1 MISILENIN
10 IPRLNIIKDSKSL
23 INGTLF
29 SLFSFINRG
38 FNFLLLIILA
48 NYITP
53 HEYGYLG
60 LYSSV
65 VMVIGYFMA
74 MSTEGYISNAYFCE
88 GQSGVK
94 NTMSCVFFTSV
105 IVSILCLMSL
115 VAFGDSVSRIS
126 QLPLAI
132 LFLSVIISFFTVYT
146 NVNLDYL
153 RIEGKIKTYGLLSC
167 GNALFN
173 FVISILFVKSMLMGW
188 QGRVYAQCI
197 CFVTYG
203 MIGLC
208 FFLNK
213 KLISWPK
220 WNYWK
225 MVLLYGLPIIPHL
238 SANFIRQGLD
248 RYIISYSHSIGDV
261 GLFSFA
267 LNLANIIVLIGAGF
281 NQSNSVDIFK
291 ILSDKDFSPDEKMF
305 HLRRQKKQMS
315 LIYLVISIMVTFVGY
330 FTIPLLV
337 PKYAYAMNFFLCLS
351 VFGFLQCLYFLY
363 TNFLFFY
370 KKTQDIMYVTFGS
383 SVIHLILSLCLTRYS
398 LYLTCLVYSLTQ
410 AGVYYYIK
418 KKAIKELNINL
429 YGNIDQERTISYR

>member
-1 MISILENIN
+1 MENIMEVKH
-10 IPRLNIIKDSKSL
+10 NIISNIKRIKGNKSL

-53 HEYGYLG
+53 DEYGYLG

-74 MSTEGYISNAYFCE
+74 LSTEGYVSNAYFCE
-88 GQSGVK
+88 GRSGVK

-105 IVSILCLMSL
+105 IVSILCLLFL
-115 VAFGDSVSRIS
+115 VAFGDNIS
-126 QLPLAI
+126 QILKLPLAI
-132 LFLSVIISFFTVYT
+132 LFLSVVICFFTVYT

-153 RIEGKIKTYGLLSC
+153 RVEERIKEYGILSC
-167 GNALFN
+167 SNAFLN
-173 FVISILFVKSMLMGW
+173 FVISILFVKSLLMGW
-188 QGRVYAQCI
+188 QGRVYAQSI
-197 CFVTYG
+197 CFVLYG
-203 MIGLC
+203 IIGLL
-208 FFLNK
+208 FFTKK

-220 WNYWK
+220 KDYWK
-225 MVLLYGLPIIPHL
+225 MLLLYGLPIIPHL

-248 RYIISYSHSIGDV
+248 RYIISYNHTISDV

-267 LNLANIIVLIGAGF
+267 LNLANVIVLIGAGF

-291 ILSDKDFSPDEKMF
+291 VLSDKNLSVDDKMSQIK
-305 HLRRQKKQMS
+305 RQKKQFA
-315 LIYLVISIMVTFVGY
+315 LVYLVISIMVTVVGY
-330 FTIPLLV
+330 FTIPFIV
-337 PKYAYAMNFFLCLS
+337 PKYAGAMNYFLCIS

-370 KKTQDIMYVTFGS
+370 RKTKDIMYVTFGS
-383 SVIHLILSLCLTRYS
+383 SIVHLLLSLCLTRYS
-398 LYLTCLVYSLTQ
+398 LYWTCLIYSITQ
-410 AGVYYYIK
+410 GGVYYYIK
-418 KKAIKELNINL
+418 KKAIKELKQNL
-429 YGNIDQERTISYR
+429 YGNCN